1 MKRRAKSCRNVATC
15 LIVLV
20 LLAVLFVPSCFA
32 VGACE
37 ATTAVGQAEHDLD
50 SAYIAVAEAEDA
62 GADVSALLNKLNSTG
77 DFLSEAYAALSIGNY
92 VSASVLAIDCS
103 SAVEGIAG
111 DAARLKADAEKTHS
125 DRFLFAVVESSVG
138 LVLLLVFAFSGW
150 KFLKRRYY
158 RRVLDMKP
166 HVEET
171 L

>member
-1 MKRRAKSCRNVATC
+1 
-15 LIVLV
+15 VLV

-37 ATTAVGQAEHDLD
+37 ASTAVGQAEHDLG

-111 DAARLKADAEKTHS
+111 DAARLKADAERASS
-125 DRFLFAVVESSVG
+125 DRLFLAVAESGVG
-138 LVLLLVFAFSGW
+138 LGLLFVFGFLGW
-150 KFLKRRYY
+150 KLLKRWYFKRA
-158 RRVLDMKP
+158 LDMKP
-166 HVEET
+166 QVEGIR
-171 L
+171 